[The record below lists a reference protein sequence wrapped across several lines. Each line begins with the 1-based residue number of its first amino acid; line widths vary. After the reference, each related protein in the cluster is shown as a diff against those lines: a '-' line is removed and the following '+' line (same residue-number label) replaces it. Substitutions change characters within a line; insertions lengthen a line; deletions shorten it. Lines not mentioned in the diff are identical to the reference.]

1 MKFLCQIWFDTEK
14 SKRVSQAEWE
24 AVTQDC
30 IVSDDR
36 WRDSG
41 QLEIALALYEPAAA
55 LTVRMRNGDVATTDG
70 PFAEIKEHLGGFV
83 LLDAKDIEEARQIVS
98 TFPILRYASIEV
110 RPAYSIKDGR

>member
-1 MKFLCQIWFDTEK
+1 MKFLCQVWFDTEK
-14 SKRVSQAEWE
+14 SRLVSQDEWD
-24 AVTQDC
+24 AVTQEC

-36 WRDSG
+36 WRESG
-41 QLEIALALYEPAAA
+41 HLLTALALREPATAI
-55 LTVRMRNGDVATTDG
+55 TVHAPNGEISATDG

-83 LLDAKDIEEARQIVS
+83 LIEAEDIDEAKAIVS